1 MKHPYLTALLGGAT
15 ISLFPTWF
23 VAQIASRFPTTAPEE
38 LKIVSEF
45 FGDGIGPPQLLVFL
59 IIVFFL
65 PIIEEWLF
73 RGIFWRWAKKVMS
86 PASTFVVISLLFDF
100 VHWEPLHVL
109 GLLPLSFFL
118 GWLRLKTGRLGPSI
132 IAHMTNN
139 LVACLLMLL

>member
-86 PASTFVVISLLFDF
+86 PTSTFVVISLLFAF

-132 IAHMTNN
+132 IAHMLNN

>member
-1 MKHPYLTALLGGAT
+1 VKHPYLTALLGGAT

-86 PASTFVVISLLFDF
+86 PTSTFVVISLLFAF

-118 GWLRLKTGRLGPSI
+118 GWLRLKTGSLGPSI
-132 IAHMTNN
+132 IAHMINN

>member
-1 MKHPYLTALLGGAT
+1 MRRPYLAAVLGGAT
-15 ISLFPTWF
+15 ISLPPAWLVT
-23 VAQIASRFPTTAPEE
+23 QIASNFPSLAPEE
-38 LKIVSEF
+38 LVTVSEF
-45 FGDGIGPPQLLVFL
+45 FGSGIGIPQILVLL
-59 IIVFFL
+59 IIVTIL
-65 PIIEEWLF
+65 PAFEEWLF

-86 PASTFVVISLLFDF
+86 PTSTFVVISLLFAF

-132 IAHMTNN
+132 IAHMINN